1 MTIEDKH
8 SIAKVPSYIVPTSPG
23 FTSLY
28 TYLPSA
34 VKSRI
39 PRLKTLRRTIRW
51 SSPDM
56 PTHGVVPQHSTH
68 TFERSSRSAG
78 SVTELL
84 YQHPFIGHGTELVT
98 RDQYFTLTNVR
109 PDSPESTACLTDASS
124 APSSR
129 PVTPQWNT
137 EAASS
142 TQNDTTDLT
151 KHEGDV
157 PSQQLIYAH
166 PHINP
171 AIYYTN
177 PNLSNP
183 IPAISLLT
191 LATRPTT
198 PPDLSRLLTLDA
210 IYYLLRI
217 LPSDLSDHEIHRIS
231 SSLPPQVLTQ
241 SISPSPK
248 SSPLSSSTSP
258 TESKFLRSTISL
270 LLTNLFLLLALILP
284 QILRLATIAYSF
296 ERRHQLSERLLVLFL
311 GLLTTLGE
319 KGIDVETSMERF
331 GRSKTGKRFLEWILG
346 TWLAVVGGLRDG
358 LGEGMGILI
367 ATLKECSR
375 KEERNERTDG

>member
-171 AIYYTN
+171 AIYSQT
-177 PNLSNP
+177 PISP
-183 IPAISLLT
+183 IPS
-191 LATRPTT
+191 
-198 PPDLSRLLTLDA
+198 PPSAFSHSQPDPRRLLTCPVSSPLT
-210 IYYLLRI
+210 
-217 LPSDLSDHEIHRIS
+217 PSTTSYE
-231 SSLPPQVLTQ
+231 SSLPIFQTTKSTAFHP
-241 SISPSPK
+241 PSHPK
-248 SSPLSSSTSP
+248 SSPSQSLPHRNPPHYHHPLRPPNQNSSAPQSP
-258 TESKFLRSTISL
+258 
-270 LLTNLFLLLALILP
+270 
-284 QILRLATIAYSF
+284 SF
-296 ERRHQLSERLLVLFL
+296 
-311 GLLTTLGE
+311 
-319 KGIDVETSMERF
+319 
-331 GRSKTGKRFLEWILG
+331 
-346 TWLAVVGGLRDG
+346 
-358 LGEGMGILI
+358 
-367 ATLKECSR
+367 
-375 KEERNERTDG
+375 